1 MGKFLT
7 ADDRKELLEELRFE
21 RSRKYA
27 DRIRVIPISKN
38 NAYLF
43 EVKIFENPQIFCIKW
58 MCFFEQMYLNF
69 SSSVILRLISA
80 YLVVTAS
87 PCQSLIKRKNEISY
101 LNCRNFR
108 KLVSLTS

>member
-38 NAYLF
+38 NANSF
-43 EVKIFENPQIFCIKW
+43 
-58 MCFFEQMYLNF
+58 
-69 SSSVILRLISA
+69 LRA
-80 YLVVTAS
+80 
-87 PCQSLIKRKNEISY
+87 
-101 LNCRNFR
+101 NFR
-108 KLVSLTS
+108 KSSNLLHQMDVFF